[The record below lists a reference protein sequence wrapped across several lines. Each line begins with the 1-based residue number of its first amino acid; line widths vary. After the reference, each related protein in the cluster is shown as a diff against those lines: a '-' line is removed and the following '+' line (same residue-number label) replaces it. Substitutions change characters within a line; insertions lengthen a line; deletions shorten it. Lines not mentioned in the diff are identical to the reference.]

1 MAHAHNGTTLH
12 LPTHTQID
20 NIQNGES
27 QNNHSRNIYAVVMA
41 GGIGSR
47 LWPLSRKKLP
57 KQFLDIFG
65 DGTMIAKTVARLEGL
80 VSLENIIIV
89 TNKHGKS
96 LVQKQLPQIPKKNIL
111 VEPAGRNTAPCIALA
126 TAFIKKRNPNAVV
139 CTLPADH
146 LIQNE
151 ELFRQTLRA
160 AVEVAERTNALVTI
174 GIKPDRPET
183 GYGYIQAE
191 QDHQEITTSIKVRF
205 GINAHKVRTF
215 AEKPDYDTAKGFL
228 ASGDFLWNSGVFVW
242 RAESLSREMQ
252 RCIPQLYM
260 DMQVIMDAV
269 GTRKEKKT
277 IESVYSWT
285 HPISIDYAVMEKA
298 EQVYVLEGAFDWSDA
313 GSWDEIMKFK
323 LADLPEEE
331 KLFLHNAKN
340 VLAVKPKHKTIA
352 VVDVDDILV
361 IETGD
366 ALLICKRGQSQD
378 VKHIVDMLK
387 RKQLEEYM

>member
-1 MAHAHNGTTLH
+1 MMQEFSNLAIPNS
-12 LPTHTQID
+12 HT
-20 NIQNGES
+20 ESPRVSS
-27 QNNHSRNIYAVVMA
+27 QNVYAVIMA

-47 LWPLSRKKLP
+47 LWPLSRRKLP

-65 DGTMIAKTVARLEGL
+65 DGTMIAKTVARLGG
-80 VSLENIIIV
+80 VVPTQNIFIV
-89 TNKHGKS
+89 TNKTGKA
-96 LVQKQLPQIPKKNIL
+96 LVRKQLPTIPRKNIL
-111 VEPAGRNTAPCIALA
+111 VEPTGRNTAPCIALA
-126 TAFIKKRNPNAVV
+126 TAFIKKQNPNAVV
-139 CTLPADH
+139 CTFPSDH

-151 ELFRQTLRA
+151 EMFRQTLRA
-160 AVEVAERTNALVTI
+160 AIEVAECTGALVTI

-191 QDHQEITTSIKVRF
+191 QNHEEISTSIKVRF
-205 GINAHKVRTF
+205 GIHAHKVRTF
-215 AEKPDYDTAKGFL
+215 AEKPDYETAKGFL
-228 ASGDFLWNSGVFVW
+228 ASGDFLWNSGIFVW
-242 RAESLSREMQ
+242 RVESISREMQ
-252 RCIPQLYM
+252 RCVPQLYM
-260 DMQVIMDAV
+260 DMQVIMNDV

-277 IESVYSWT
+277 IENVYSWV

-298 EQVYVLEGAFDWSDA
+298 ETVYVLEGAFDWSDA

-323 LADLPEEE
+323 LSDAPEDE
-331 KLFLHNAKN
+331 KVFMYNSKN